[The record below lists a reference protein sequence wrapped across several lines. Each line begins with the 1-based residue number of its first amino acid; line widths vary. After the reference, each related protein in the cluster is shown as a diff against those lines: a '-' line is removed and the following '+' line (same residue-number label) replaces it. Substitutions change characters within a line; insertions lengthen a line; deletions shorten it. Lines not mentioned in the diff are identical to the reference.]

1 MKEFVLVEVV
11 ERDISAPVFFDSFD
25 LAHDEM
31 CERISE
37 VCETS
42 KNEIECAYQDGGD
55 FDDDTYISD
64 FKAWTEKHGNNFDW
78 KIFEMV
84 RPDDDVLYVVER

>member
-1 MKEFVLVEVV
+1 MKEFVLIEVV
-11 ERDISAPVFFDSFD
+11 ERGISAPVFFDSFD

-37 VCETS
+37 VCEAS

-55 FDDDTYISD
+55 FDDYTYVSD
-64 FKAWTEKHGNNFDW
+64 FEAWTEKYGMNFDW
-78 KIFEMV
+78 KIFEV
-84 RPDDDVLYVVER
+84 AKPDDDVSYAIER